1 MQAEECLEKTAISM
15 RLLAKDLKQPTF
27 YLLTGAVMKDAAA
40 RLLQL
45 RPAAFRPEHKNKL
58 GNDFYLY
65 SNVTPS
71 ASLGGWGVAVDLSS

>member
-1 MQAEECLEKTAISM
+1 MEKTAVSM
-15 RLLAKDLKQPTF
+15 RLLCKQPEKPLF
-27 YLLTGAVMKDAAA
+27 YLLTGAVMREAAA

-58 GNDFYLY
+58 GNDFLLY

-71 ASLGGWGVAVDLSS
+71 VRLGGWDLAE